1 MCRPVLL
8 SKNDKNNRRTVKWIS
23 ITSHYVGISL
33 SDFIPF
39 FLICHLNN
47 NKKGTVNNCYAAKVT
62 LKTDATITADT
73 FLNASKGL
81 SNCYVLDS
89 DNNTIKRVTVKDEAW
104 FKSDEA
110 IAALGGACEK
120 GNDGP
125 IVQFARKK
133 GVKITFVDKTVL
145 DKTSA
150 EGRHQGYIADV
161 TDFGYCEIEDI
172 LATGHPFVVVLDDIS
187 DPHNFGSIIRVCECA
202 GVDGIVVGRN
212 HQVAVNETVVRCS
225 AGATAHMKIARVTN
239 VNNAIKQLQAAGVWV
254 YALDM
259 DGEEITEANLTGSVA
274 LVVGSEGKGIGRLTR
289 ELCDGVV
296 SMRLCGKVNSLN
308 ASVACGIAVYEVVR
322 QRAAEAKK

>member
-1 MCRPVLL
+1 MKIEG
-8 SKNDKNNRRTVKWIS
+8 KNSVYEAL
-23 ITSHYVGISL
+23 H
-33 SDFIPF
+33 SDM
-39 FLICHLNN
+39 
-47 NKKGTVNNCYAAKVT
+47 TVNS
-62 LKTDATITADT
+62 LM
-73 FLNASKGL
+73 
-81 SNCYVLDS
+81 
-89 DNNTIKRVTVKDEAW
+89 
-104 FKSDEA
+104 
-110 IAALGGACEK
+110 CEK

-172 LATGHPFVVVLDDIS
+172 LAAEHPFVVVLDDIS

-259 DGEEITEANLTGSVA
+259 NGEEITEANLTGSVA